1 MSTVIKYDEGASAAY
16 EAEVGQIAD
25 RIEGILGDREQQKA
39 YVEENYDATGTSEDL
54 SGVEAKW
61 LNACEQV
68 RDLVREAKEL
78 MEKNDVTAQEAAQAA
93 SNAVGSMG
101 G

>member
-1 MSTVIKYDEGASAAY
+1 MVIKYDAGASAAY
-16 EAEVGQIAD
+16 EWEVGQIAD

-39 YVEENYDATGTSEDL
+39 YVEENYEATNTSEDL
-54 SGVEAKW
+54 SAVEAKW

-68 RDLVREAKEL
+68 RDLVREAKSL
-78 MEKNDVTAQEAAQAA
+78 MEKNDVTASEAARAA
-93 SNAVGSMG
+93 GVAVGGMG

>member
-1 MSTVIKYDEGASAAY
+1 MVIKYDSGASAAY
-16 EAEVGQIAD
+16 EYEVGQIAD

-39 YVEENYDATGTSEDL
+39 YVEENYEATGTSEDL

-61 LNACEQV
+61 LAACEQV
-68 RDLVREAKEL
+68 RDLVREARTL
-78 MEKNDVTAQEAAQAA
+78 MEKNDVTAEEAAKAA
-93 SNAVGSMG
+93 GGAVASMG

>member
-1 MSTVIKYDEGASAAY
+1 MVIKYDEGASAAY
-16 EAEVGQIAD
+16 EWEVGQIAD

-39 YVEENYDATGTSEDL
+39 YVEENYDATNTSEDL
-54 SGVEAKW
+54 SAVETKW

-68 RDLVREAKEL
+68 RDLVREAKAL
-78 MEKNDVTAQEAAQAA
+78 MEKNDVTAAEAARAA
-93 SNAVGSMG
+93 GAAVGGMG

>member
-1 MSTVIKYDEGASAAY
+1 MVIKYDSGASAAY
-16 EAEVGQIAD
+16 EWEVGQIAD

-39 YVEENYDATGTSEDL
+39 YVEENYEATNTSEDL
-54 SGVEAKW
+54 SAVETKW

-68 RDLVREAKEL
+68 RDLVREARTL
-78 MEKNDVTAQEAAQAA
+78 MEKNDVTAEEAARAA
-93 SNAVGSMG
+93 GAAVSGMG